1 MAVSETLAPV
11 LARKRDAQATRARIL
26 TAAMDR
32 FARLGYET
40 ASLREIAAE
49 AGVDVALIGRYFGG
63 KEGLFTEALK
73 ASIHPNRLRD
83 RDRQGFV
90 SELAANMANG
100 PRDGEADQHGFQFLL
115 RAATSPATAPLLNLA
130 VQERF
135 LGPIR
140 DWLGGEDAEPRARVL
155 AGVIIG
161 FLVER
166 LIRGKALRGRERAVF
181 IERATTILSA
191 LVKDPEDST

>member
-1 MAVSETLAPV
+1 MDMTDTLVEARP
-11 LARKRDAQATRARIL
+11 RKRDAAATRARIL
-26 TAAMDR
+26 AAAMDR

-83 RDRQGFV
+83 HDRESYV
-90 SELAANMANG
+90 RAVAENMANG
-100 PRDGEADQHGFQFLL
+100 PKDGESDQDGFQFLL

-166 LIRGKALRGRERAVF
+166 LIRGKALRGREREVF
-181 IERATTILSA
+181 IERASAILTA
-191 LVKDPEDST
+191 LVAEGGM